1 MHESCLCRSESQFWF
16 GVRRDQPA
24 FTSSSSEP
32 LPPAD
37 FSGAMAQGAAVGIDL
52 GTTFSVVAVCRK
64 GKVEV
69 LANDDGS
76 RITPSV
82 VAFFQ
87 GESYVGQAAEEVA
100 APATNRVFD
109 AKRLIGRPWSDEN
122 IHADKKL
129 WPFEVVEENGTP
141 RIQVK
146 VSNKRREIFAPEEIS
161 AMVLKDLKKTAED
174 ALGQT
179 VTKAVIT
186 VPAYFNERQ
195 RQATKAAG
203 AIAGL
208 EVVGMI
214 NEPTAAAIAY
224 GLDNG
229 SSAKKT
235 VFIYDLGGGTFDVSV
250 MVIQGSEFRV
260 VASGGDTHLGG
271 QDFDARLLNH
281 CLQDIKAKRGLD
293 LQNDK
298 QSIRELRKACEFAK
312 RKLSS
317 LSEASVTAFLTR
329 HDWGYNTRITR
340 AFFQDLC
347 ADLFQKTIILT
358 EQVLADS
365 KLQRGAID
373 EVVLVGGSTRI
384 PKVRA
389 LLAAFFGGKELRHS
403 VNPDEAVASGAAV
416 RAAVLTGDTQA
427 NKLVKLKDVTPLS
440 LGVDI
445 VGGRFSVIIPKNS
458 PLPCKNTKYY
468 FTIEDNQSSITSEV
482 FQGERPLV
490 KDNHSL
496 NKKVTVAVPIKPEGQ
511 AGVDITFAIDVDG
524 LLTVTS
530 VEPTTGRS
538 QKVQITQKEA
548 QLSDADIQAM
558 IEKAKRF
565 QREDNDALREVQERL
580 RAQRF
585 F

>member
-1 MHESCLCRSESQFWF
+1 
-16 GVRRDQPA
+16 
-24 FTSSSSEP
+24 
-32 LPPAD
+32 
-37 FSGAMAQGAAVGIDL
+37 MAQGVGAAVGIDL

-87 GESYVGQAAEEVA
+87 GESYVGQAAEEVE

-109 AKRLIGRPWSDEN
+109 AKRLIGRPWSDEH
-122 IHADKKL
+122 IHKDKKL
-129 WPFEVVEENGTP
+129 WPFDVIEVNGTP
-141 RIQVK
+141 RIEVN
-146 VSNKRREIFAPEEIS
+146 VSAKKRETFAPEEIS
-161 AMVLKDLKKTAED
+161 AMVLKNLKKTAED

-229 SSAKKT
+229 SSTKKT

-281 CLQDIKAKRGLD
+281 CLQDIKKKRGLD
-293 LQNDK
+293 LLATKDK
-298 QSIRELRKACEFAK
+298 QSIRELRRACELAK

-317 LSEASVTAFLTR
+317 IAEVTLNAPLTR
-329 HDWGYNTRITR
+329 HDWLYNTRITR
-340 AFFQDLC
+340 ALFQDLC
-347 ADLFQKTIILT
+347 ADLFTRTITLT
-358 EQVLADS
+358 EQVLTES

-416 RAAVLTGDTQA
+416 RAAVLMGDTQA
-427 NKLVKLKDVTPLS
+427 NRLVKLKDVTPLS
-440 LGVDI
+440 LGI
-445 VGGRFSVIIPKNS
+445 NTLGGVFSVLIPKNS
-458 PLPCKNTKYY
+458 PLPFKKT
-468 FTIEDNQSSITSEV
+468 QSYSTTVDYQEQCGSKV
-482 FQGERPLV
+482 FQGERPLS
-490 KDNHSL
+490 KDNYCL
-496 NKKVTVAVPIKPEGQ
+496 NKEFWVDVPSKP
-511 AGVDITFAIDVDG
+511 AGEVSVDITFAINVDG
-524 LLTVTS
+524 LLTVTC

-538 QKVQITQKEA
+538 QKVQISQKEA
-548 QLSDADIQAM
+548 HLSDADIRAM
-558 IEKAKRF
+558 IEKAKRY
-565 QREDNDALREVQERL
+565 QREDDDALREVQERL

>member
-1 MHESCLCRSESQFWF
+1 MAGKGVTSQ
-16 GVRRDQPA
+16 
-24 FTSSSSEP
+24 P
-32 LPPAD
+32 LPAGPP
-37 FSGAMAQGAAVGIDL
+37 VGIDL

-69 LANDDGS
+69 LANDSGS
-76 RITPSV
+76 RTTPSV
-82 VAFFQ
+82 VGFMG
-87 GESYVGQAAEEVA
+87 GESFVGEAAKDL
-100 APATNRVFD
+100 PASSQVYD
-109 AKRLIGRPWSDEN
+109 AKRLIGRPWKDDN
-122 IHADKKL
+122 VQADRKL
-129 WPFEVVEENGTP
+129 WPFDLVEENGAP
-141 RIQVK
+141 IISVNMDGK
-146 VSNKRREIFAPEEIS
+146 SEIFAPEEIS

-224 GLDNG
+224 GLDNE
-229 SSAKKT
+229 SSTKKT

-250 MVIQGSEFRV
+250 MVIQDSEFRV

-271 QDFDARLLNH
+271 QDFDTRLLNH
-281 CLQDIKAKRGLD
+281 CVEEIRTQHGIDLWALKDQQSLQEVR
-293 LQNDK
+293 
-298 QSIRELRKACEFAK
+298 RACELAK

-317 LSEASVTAFLTR
+317 VHEAPLSVFLAR
-329 HDWGYNTRITR
+329 HQRGYATKISR
-340 AFFQDLC
+340 ARFEDLC
-347 ADLFQKTIILT
+347 ADLFRKTIEVAT
-358 EQVLADS
+358 EVLADS
-365 KLQRGAID
+365 EVPRADID

-440 LGVDI
+440 LGTDEI
-445 VGGRFSVIIPKNS
+445 GGRFSVIIPKNS
-458 PLPCKNTKYY
+458 PLPCKNTRYY
-468 FTIEDNQSSITSEV
+468 VTVEDNQSTITSEV
-482 FQGERPLV
+482 FQGERPLF

-496 NKKVTVAVPIKPEGQ
+496 NKEVTVAVPVKPEGQ
-511 AGVDITFAIDVDG
+511 AGVNLTFEINVDG
-524 LLTVTS
+524 LLTVTC

-538 QKVQITQKEA
+538 QEVQITQKEA
-548 QLSDADIQAM
+548 HLRDADIRA
-558 IEKAKRF
+558 EKAKRY
-565 QREDNDALREVQERL
+565 QREDDDALREVQERL